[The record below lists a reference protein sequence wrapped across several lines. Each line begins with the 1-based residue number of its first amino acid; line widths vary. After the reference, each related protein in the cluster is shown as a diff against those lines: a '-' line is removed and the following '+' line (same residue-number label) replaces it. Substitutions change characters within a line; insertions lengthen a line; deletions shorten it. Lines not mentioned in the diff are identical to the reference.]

1 MLIGELKAENYEL
14 KQRDKDYGSLYT
26 WLVDTEQRAN
36 LLHNDKERLAHEAR
50 LRAESDALSITKMQ
64 ADNSRVR
71 EDLANKEASLERLKK
86 ELEALRADADFKTLQ
101 ISKLASELNSKGD
114 LGANLRSDHSD
125 LS

>member
-50 LRAESDALSITKMQ
+50 LRAESDALSITKM
-64 ADNSRVR
+64 
-71 EDLANKEASLERLKK
+71 
-86 ELEALRADADFKTLQ
+86 
-101 ISKLASELNSKGD
+101 
-114 LGANLRSDHSD
+114 
-125 LS
+125 

>member
-1 MLIGELKAENYEL
+1 
-14 KQRDKDYGSLYT
+14 
-26 WLVDTEQRAN
+26 
-36 LLHNDKERLAHEAR
+36 
-50 LRAESDALSITKMQ
+50 MQ